1 MKNILAF
8 ALLLAVLSACN
19 TTQKCVEK
27 INTDCVCTMQY
38 DPVCGC
44 NNKTYG
50 NACVAECSG
59 IKTYTKGE
67 CPQDATVKLEG
78 TKWQLVTFAVSPAP
92 LQVPADVTIFIKL
105 AAGKLEGSGG
115 CNRIGGSYILDGNSL
130 TTSQLFSTK
139 MFCEKA
145 MKWET
150 MFLQQLEK
158 SQSYV
163 LNGETLEINCGVA
176 GNLIFRKQ

>member
-78 TKWQLVTFAVSPAP
+78 TKWQLVTFAVSPAALASACGCDDFYQTGSWETGRQRW
-92 LQVPADVTIFIKL
+92 LQPDWGQLYFGWKL
-105 AAGKLEGSGG
+105 AHYLPIVQHQ
-115 CNRIGGSYILDGNSL
+115 N
-130 TTSQLFSTK
+130 
-139 MFCEKA
+139 
-145 MKWET
+145 
-150 MFLQQLEK
+150 
-158 SQSYV
+158 V
-163 LNGETLEINCGVA
+163 L
-176 GNLIFRKQ
+176 